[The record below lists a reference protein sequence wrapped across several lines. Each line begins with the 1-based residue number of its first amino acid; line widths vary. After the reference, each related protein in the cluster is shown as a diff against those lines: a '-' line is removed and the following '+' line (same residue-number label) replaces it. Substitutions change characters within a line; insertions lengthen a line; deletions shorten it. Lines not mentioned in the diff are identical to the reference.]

1 MPKNETP
8 LHDQDGLRRTSLTTR
23 ILAVN
28 IFALAMLAGGFFYL
42 DSYRSQLID
51 ARLEETSTQV
61 RLIAEAYAVTPTAGR
76 PALLAKFGM
85 LTETRLR
92 LYRYPTQIVGG
103 TALPP
108 FDSWSVSGATY
119 QLRDPSQEDW
129 QKRVARFL
137 DRTVDIIVGAD
148 RPDHYEEPPRDILS
162 AWPEAGEA
170 IRTRNIVASVKRAP
184 DRTPMIT
191 AAITIPGSTP
201 TRGEVLLSTEN
212 QRDITRIVRA
222 ERLRLGV
229 VLLIVVLVSVS
240 LSLFLARTIVRP
252 LRRLALA
259 AHRVRLGRAREVQV
273 PRLPA
278 RRDEIGTLARALSDM
293 SMAIRQRIDATE
305 AFAADVTH
313 ELKNPLASLRGAVD
327 SLTMV
332 KDPLLQKQ
340 LTDVIR
346 DDVGR
351 LDRLITDIAEAS
363 RVDAELARAR
373 FETIDLGTMIEGLL
387 TTREDRGRN
396 GEVRV
401 AFARPNRGTA
411 VVFGDGS
418 RLTRVIEN
426 LVENAVSFSPAG
438 GLVQVAATRDGE
450 DVVIWV
456 EDEGPGV
463 PPDARE
469 AIFNRFHSDRPETE
483 EFGRHSGL
491 GLAIAK
497 AIVEGHNGTIIAID
511 RDNAPT
517 RRQIRHSAPR
527 REPMSRDELIH
538 ATSVAIDGRAILPRR
553 TVGQRKIGSRAAADR
568 SRRAADLRR
577 LHPARTARRRA
588 LCVHRAEYRREDRD
602 SRRRHRRHGLCGG
615 SPGRAD
621 PVARQPPRTAAS

>member
-1 MPKNETP
+1 LPRSNDLLRDP
-8 LHDQDGLRRTSLTTR
+8 DGARRTSLTTR

-61 RLIAEAYAVTPTAGR
+61 RLIAEAYAVTPPLGR

-85 LTETRLR
+85 VTDTRLR
-92 LYRYPTQIVGG
+92 VYTYPSQPADG
-103 TALPP
+103 TAAPP
-108 FDSWSVSGATY
+108 FDSWKISGPTY
-119 QLRDPSQEDW
+119 QLRDPAQEDW
-129 QKRVARFL
+129 QKRAARFL
-137 DRTVDIIVGAD
+137 DRIVDIIVGAD
-148 RPDHYEEPPRDILS
+148 KPEHFAEPAHDVLS
-162 AWPEAGEA
+162 AWPEAREA
-170 IRTRNIVASVKRAP
+170 ITTRNIVSSVTRAP

-191 AAITIPGSTP
+191 AAIAIPQSSPGA
-201 TRGEVLLSTEN
+201 REVLLSTEN

-332 KDPLLQKQ
+332 QDPDLQKQ

-387 TTREDRGRN
+387 TTREERGRN
-396 GEVRV
+396 GEVLV

-426 LVENAVSFSPAG
+426 LVENAVSFSPPG
-438 GLVQVAATRDGE
+438 GLIQVAATRDGD

-463 PPDARE
+463 PADARE
-469 AIFNRFHSDRPETE
+469 AIFNRFHSDRPDGEQ
-483 EFGRHSGL
+483 FGRHSGL

-497 AIVEGHNGTIIAID
+497 AIVEGHNGSIAAID
-511 RDNAPT
+511 RDNAP
-517 RRQIRHSAPR
+517 RGAKFVIR
-527 REPMSRDELIH
+527 
-538 ATSVAIDGRAILPRR
+538 LP
-553 TVGQRKIGSRAAADR
+553 
-568 SRRAADLRR
+568 
-577 LHPARTARRRA
+577 
-588 LCVHRAEYRREDRD
+588 
-602 SRRRHRRHGLCGG
+602 
-615 SPGRAD
+615 
-621 PVARQPPRTAAS
+621 AASR